1 MSYIRSILA
10 LFLAVFS
17 LLSCEAVRDII
28 HDDEVVAKVGRH
40 KFYKAQLDALIP
52 AGMMPEDSMRLATQ
66 HIQAWAMEQLF
77 ADLADTHLSKE
88 EKDVSDELEA
98 YRESLL
104 RYRYEQRYV
113 NEHID
118 TLITPSEV
126 QAYYEAHQDNFVL
139 DVPIL
144 KVRYVDMMQ
153 NSPNRE
159 LIRKNIASDNYSDLA
174 LVDSLTYS
182 SAIRY
187 LDYSSRWVDAVTLAR
202 EFDVDYATML
212 AMRKN
217 NYIEMEQE
225 RGDVK
230 LAYIIDSCA
239 KGSIAPLDYCE
250 ARIRNIIL
258 SNRKHAILSTL
269 EQDLLEDALA
279 KNKLETIK

>member
-10 LFLAVFS
+10 FFLAVFS
-17 LLSCEAVRDII
+17 LASCEAVRDII
-28 HDDEVVAKVGRH
+28 HDDEVVAKVGKH
-40 KFYKAQLDALIP
+40 KFYKAQLDVLIP
-52 AGMMPEDSMRLATQ
+52 AGMMPEDSVKLAAQ

-88 EKDVSDELEA
+88 EKDVSEELEA
-98 YRESLL
+98 YRKSLL

-159 LIRKNIASDNYSDLA
+159 LIRKNMASDNYSDLA

-230 LAYIIDSCA
+230 LAYIIDSRA
-239 KGSIAPLDYCE
+239 KGGIAPLDYCE

-258 SNRKHAILSTL
+258 SNRKNAILSTL

>member
-98 YRESLL
+98 YRKSLL

-212 AMRKN
+212 AMRKD

>member
-98 YRESLL
+98 YRKSLL

-230 LAYIIDSCA
+230 LAYIIDSHA

>member
-10 LFLAVFS
+10 FFLAVFS
-17 LLSCEAVRDII
+17 LASCEAVRDII
-28 HDDEVVAKVGRH
+28 HDDEVVAKVGKH
-40 KFYKAQLDALIP
+40 KFYKAQLNALIP
-52 AGMMPEDSMRLATQ
+52 AGMMPEDSVKLAVQ

-88 EKDVSDELEA
+88 EKDVSEELEA
-98 YRESLL
+98 YRKSLL

-159 LIRKNIASDNYSDLA
+159 LIRKNMASDNYSDLA

-230 LAYIIDSCA
+230 LAYIIDSRA
-239 KGSIAPLDYCE
+239 KGGIAPLDYCE

-258 SNRKHAILSTL
+258 SNRKNAILSTL

>member
-10 LFLAVFS
+10 FFLAVFS
-17 LLSCEAVRDII
+17 LASCEAVRDII
-28 HDDEVVAKVGRH
+28 HDDEVVAKVGKH

-52 AGMMPEDSMRLATQ
+52 AGMMPEDSVKLAVQ

-88 EKDVSDELEA
+88 EKDVSEELEA
-98 YRESLL
+98 YRKSLL

-159 LIRKNIASDNYSDLA
+159 LIRKNMASDNYSDLA

-230 LAYIIDSCA
+230 LAYIIDSRA
-239 KGSIAPLDYCE
+239 KGGIAPLDYCE

-258 SNRKHAILSTL
+258 SNRKNAILSTL